1 MDVFSSNVI
10 WIIEDILVYLFALV
24 FIVYVIKH
32 EKHPEVA
39 MIEMFAFVF
48 LDAALYENLAA
59 QYLGLYGYG
68 RSLIMIGSVPLS
80 IPIFEFLIVY
90 LSLKLLGK
98 MKVSTWIKPF
108 VVGFFGMMADF
119 SLDPVSV
126 KQIFTTAGGT
136 IGRWSWFF
144 PATNVQIYGE
154 PVYNFTGWVL
164 ICGYGAAFLLL
175 GRYWFRKS
183 NLRPLVGYVYP
194 FLMMIAAFLLLV
206 TPLSQFFLW
215 LSPIYK
221 VGELGEWIM
230 LVFWIAFTLI
240 MWLVN
245 WKGKMRSPI
254 TFKEDYLVLFLI
266 VGFPIINLVFTLV
279 GGYQKILWLEVL
291 VLIISIVFVIGFL
304 LLSKKQFP
312 KGSSQSHLSL

>member
-1 MDVFSSNVI
+1 
-10 WIIEDILVYLFALV
+10 
-24 FIVYVIKH
+24 
-32 EKHPEVA
+32 
-39 MIEMFAFVF
+39 
-48 LDAALYENLAA
+48 
-59 QYLGLYGYG
+59 
-68 RSLIMIGSVPLS
+68 
-80 IPIFEFLIVY
+80 
-90 LSLKLLGK
+90 
-98 MKVSTWIKPF
+98 
-108 VVGFFGMMADF
+108 
-119 SLDPVSV
+119 
-126 KQIFTTAGGT
+126 
-136 IGRWSWFF
+136 
-144 PATNVQIYGE
+144 
-154 PVYNFTGWVL
+154 
-164 ICGYGAAFLLL
+164 
-175 GRYWFRKS
+175 
-183 NLRPLVGYVYP
+183 
-194 FLMMIAAFLLLV
+194 
-206 TPLSQFFLW
+206 
-215 LSPIYK
+215 